1 MVTLLTVILLLF
13 CINCKIKDK
22 TIYVVQRKGVIS
34 SIIICGMLL
43 VVYYNFDFDKILE
56 KLTSDSIL
64 IAIGSSIPVIHL
76 YKYNFIE
83 KEKNKLIEEYN
94 IWTKKFE
101 NANTNS
107 EIYFLAVYLESI
119 LSRKNNIKT
128 YDDFLNLEETF
139 ILVQEKL
146 KDVKNEQCKQCEQCL
161 KRWKETISIILTELS
176 KCGELKRI
184 PEYWSVPE
192 STINIVSVDF
202 NQVAKLNLKYKD
214 VKGKVNFIYC
224 NFKKDF
230 LEKWEFLNS
239 DAEYFFDTCSFDVVL
254 KKDSFNFDFDIKLEF
269 KNCYIESEPSFY
281 KINIDE
287 IQDNE
292 RDSIY
297 EEREL
302 GKNDVINKWLLTG
315 KEILIDISNNKDK
328 IKIEK
333 KIIQELKNSSQ
344 IQEIP
349 EKINIID
356 DKYVF
361 SKSKNYC
368 PDTKD
373 GYLYEWRSWNALS
386 KEKAEREDAE
396 LYVFVVQLN
405 ANDNTKFVCL
415 LFNKAKFRE
424 MISNLTLTKDERYY
438 FYFAKKKDE

>member
-101 NANTNS
+101 KAHTNL
-107 EIYFLAVYLESI
+107 EIYSLSIHLESI
-119 LSRKNNIKT
+119 LSRKNNIKF
-128 YDDFLNLEETF
+128 YDDIFNLEEIF
-139 ILVQEKL
+139 ILIQEKL
-146 KDVKNEQCKQCEQCL
+146 KVRENKLCL
-161 KRWKETISIILTELS
+161 IRWEKTISIILNELS
-176 KCGELKRI
+176 QYDELKLI
-184 PEYWSVPE
+184 SEYWSVPE

-202 NQVAKLNLKYKD
+202 NQVVKLNLKYKD
-214 VKGKVNFIYC
+214 AKGKVNFRYC

-239 DAEYFFDTCSFDVVL
+239 DAEYFFDTCSFDVVF

-269 KNCYIESEPSFY
+269 KNCYIESEPPFY

-328 IKIEK
+328 IKIER
-333 KIIQELKNSSQ
+333 KIIQELKNSPQ
-344 IQEIP
+344 IQGMSKI
-349 EKINIID
+349 INIID
-356 DKYVF
+356 NKYVF

-373 GYLYEWRSWNALS
+373 GYLYEWRSWNVLS
-386 KEKAEREDAE
+386 KEKAESENAE
-396 LYVFVVQLN
+396 LYIFVVQLN

>member
-1 MVTLLTVILLLF
+1 MVTILTVVFIVF
-13 CINCKIKDK
+13 CINYHIKDK
-22 TIYVVQRKGVIS
+22 TIYVVQKKGVIS
-34 SIIICGMLL
+34 SIIICVTIL
-43 VVYYNFDFDKILE
+43 VVYYNLNFDKILE

-64 IAIGSSIPVIHL
+64 IAIGSSIPVIYL

-83 KEKNKLIEEYN
+83 KEKSKLIEEYN

-101 NANTNS
+101 EANTNS

-146 KDVKNEQCKQCEQCL
+146 KDVKNEQRKQCEQCL
-161 KRWKETISIILTELS
+161 KRWKETISIILIELS

-214 VKGKVNFIYC
+214 AKGKVNFRYC

-239 DAEYFFDTCSFDVVL
+239 DAEYFFDTCSFDVVF
-254 KKDSFNFDFDIKLEF
+254 KKDSFNFEFDIKLEF

-302 GKNDVINKWLLTG
+302 GKNNTINKWLLTG

-328 IKIEK
+328 IKIEN
-333 KIIQELKNSSQ
+333 KIIQGLKNSPQ
-344 IQEIP
+344 IKEIP
-349 EKINIID
+349 EIRNISENN
-356 DKYVF
+356 YVF

-373 GYLYEWRSWNALS
+373 GYLYEWRSWNVLS
-386 KEKAEREDAE
+386 KEKSESENAK
-396 LYVFVVQLN
+396 LYIFVVQLN
-405 ANDNTKFVCL
+405 ANENKKFVCL
-415 LFNKAKFRE
+415 LFDKEKFGE
-424 MISNLTLTKDERYY
+424 MISNLTLTKDKRYY
-438 FYFAKKKDE
+438 FYFAKMKDE

>member
-101 NANTNS
+101 KAHTNL
-107 EIYFLAVYLESI
+107 EIYSLSIHLESI
-119 LSRKNNIKT
+119 LSRKNNIKF
-128 YDDFLNLEETF
+128 YDDIFNLEEIF
-139 ILVQEKL
+139 ILIQEKL
-146 KDVKNEQCKQCEQCL
+146 KVRENKLCL
-161 KRWKETISIILTELS
+161 IRWEKTISIILNELS
-176 KCGELKRI
+176 QYGELKLI
-184 PEYWSVPE
+184 SEYWSVPE

-214 VKGKVNFIYC
+214 AKGKVNFRYC

-239 DAEYFFDTCSFDVVL
+239 DAEYFFDTCSFDVVF

-269 KNCYIESEPSFY
+269 KNCYIESEPPFY

-328 IKIEK
+328 IKIER
-333 KIIQELKNSSQ
+333 KIIQELKNSPQ
-344 IQEIP
+344 IQGMSKI
-349 EKINIID
+349 INIID
-356 DKYVF
+356 NKYVF

-373 GYLYEWRSWNALS
+373 GYLYEWRSWNVLS
-386 KEKAEREDAE
+386 KEKAESENAE
-396 LYVFVVQLN
+396 LYIFVVQLN

>member
-101 NANTNS
+101 KAHTNL
-107 EIYFLAVYLESI
+107 EIYSLSIHLESI
-119 LSRKNNIKT
+119 LSRKNNIKF
-128 YDDFLNLEETF
+128 YDDIFNLEEIF
-139 ILVQEKL
+139 ILIQEKL
-146 KDVKNEQCKQCEQCL
+146 KVRENKLCL
-161 KRWKETISIILTELS
+161 IRWEKTISIILNELS
-176 KCGELKRI
+176 QYGELKLI
-184 PEYWSVPE
+184 SEYWSVPE

-214 VKGKVNFIYC
+214 AKGKVNFRYC

-239 DAEYFFDTCSFDVVL
+239 DAEYFFDTCSFDVVF

-269 KNCYIESEPSFY
+269 KNCYIESEPPFY

-328 IKIEK
+328 IKIER
-333 KIIQELKNSSQ
+333 KIIQELKNSPQ
-344 IQEIP
+344 IQGMLEI
-349 EKINIID
+349 INIID
-356 DKYVF
+356 NKYVF

-373 GYLYEWRSWNALS
+373 GYLYEWRSWNVLS
-386 KEKAEREDAE
+386 KEKAESENAE
-396 LYVFVVQLN
+396 LYIFVVQLN

>member
-1 MVTLLTVILLLF
+1 MVTILTVVFIVF
-13 CINCKIKDK
+13 CINYHIKDK
-22 TIYVVQRKGVIS
+22 TIYVVQKKGVIS
-34 SIIICGMLL
+34 SIIICVTIL
-43 VVYYNFDFDKILE
+43 VVYYNLNFDKILE
-56 KLTSDSIL
+56 KLISDSIL
-64 IAIGSSIPVIHL
+64 IAIGSSIPVIYL

-83 KEKNKLIEEYN
+83 KEKSKLIEEYN

-269 KNCYIESEPSFY
+269 KNCYIESESSFY

-328 IKIEK
+328 IKIER

-344 IQEIP
+344 IQEMP
-349 EKINIID
+349 EKIKIID

-396 LYVFVVQLN
+396 LYIFVVQLN

-415 LFNKAKFRE
+415 LFKEKEFKEMKNK
-424 MISNLTLTKDERYY
+424 LTLTKDERYY

>member
-43 VVYYNFDFDKILE
+43 VVYYNFDFNKILE

-101 NANTNS
+101 KAHTNL
-107 EIYFLAVYLESI
+107 EIYSLSIHLESI
-119 LSRKNNIKT
+119 LSRKNNIKF
-128 YDDFLNLEETF
+128 YDDIFNLEEIF
-139 ILVQEKL
+139 ILIQEKL
-146 KDVKNEQCKQCEQCL
+146 KVRENKLCL
-161 KRWKETISIILTELS
+161 IRWGKTISIILNELS
-176 KCGELKRI
+176 QYGELKLI
-184 PEYWSVPE
+184 SEYWSVPE

-214 VKGKVNFIYC
+214 AKGKVNFRYC

-269 KNCYIESEPSFY
+269 KNCYIESEPPFY

-328 IKIEK
+328 IKIER
-333 KIIQELKNSSQ
+333 KIIQELKNSPQ
-344 IQEIP
+344 IQGMSKI
-349 EKINIID
+349 INIID
-356 DKYVF
+356 NKYVF

-373 GYLYEWRSWNALS
+373 GYLYEWRSWNVLS
-386 KEKAEREDAE
+386 KEKAESENAE
-396 LYVFVVQLN
+396 LYIFVVQLN

>member
-1 MVTLLTVILLLF
+1 MVTVLTVILLLF

-101 NANTNS
+101 KAHTNL
-107 EIYFLAVYLESI
+107 EIYSLSIHLESI
-119 LSRKNNIKT
+119 LSRKNNIKF
-128 YDDFLNLEETF
+128 YDDIFNLEEIF
-139 ILVQEKL
+139 ILIQEKL
-146 KDVKNEQCKQCEQCL
+146 KVRENKLCL
-161 KRWKETISIILTELS
+161 IRWEKTISIILNELS
-176 KCGELKRI
+176 QYDELKLI
-184 PEYWSVPE
+184 SEYWSVPE

-202 NQVAKLNLKYKD
+202 NQVVKLNLKYKD
-214 VKGKVNFIYC
+214 AKGKVNFRYC

-239 DAEYFFDTCSFDVVL
+239 DAEYFFDTCSFDVVF

-269 KNCYIESEPSFY
+269 KNCYIESEPPFY

-328 IKIEK
+328 IKIER
-333 KIIQELKNSSQ
+333 KIIQELKNSPQ
-344 IQEIP
+344 IQGMSKI
-349 EKINIID
+349 INIID
-356 DKYVF
+356 NKYVF

-373 GYLYEWRSWNALS
+373 GYLYEWRSWNVLS
-386 KEKAEREDAE
+386 KEKAESENAE
-396 LYVFVVQLN
+396 LYIFVVQLN